1 MDLSDFRLIRLTH
14 DTQIKPF
21 NCGDKDLNEFLL
33 KDAQTYS
40 NELLAVTYIIESDSE
55 TIAFFSLLNDKISL
69 QDISSGNQ
77 WKKVQ
82 GTLHRRKGKPSK
94 SYPAMKI
101 GRLGVSDSVQ
111 NKGLGGAIL
120 DYIKNL
126 FINNNRTG
134 CKFITVD
141 AYNRSIKFY
150 EKNGFK
156 FFPAK
161 ESDNHTKMMYFD
173 LITLNR

>member
-1 MDLSDFRLIRLTH
+1 MDLSNFRLIRLAP

-21 NCGDKDLNEFLL
+21 NCGDQDLNEFLL
-33 KDAQTYS
+33 QDAQLYLS
-40 NELLAVTYIIESDSE
+40 ELLAVTYIIESDTE

-69 QDISSGNQ
+69 QDICSKNQ
-77 WKKVQ
+77 WIKFQ
-82 GTLHRRKGKPSK
+82 GKLYRRRGKPSK

-111 NKGLGGAIL
+111 GQGLGRHIL
-120 DYIKNL
+120 DYIKTL

-141 AYNRSIKFY
+141 AYNKSTGFY

-161 ESDNHTKMMYFD
+161 EPDNHTKMMYFD
-173 LITLNR
+173 LIALF

>member
-1 MDLSDFRLIRLTH
+1 MDLSDFRLIRLAPE
-14 DTQIKPF
+14 TQIKPF
-21 NCGDKDLNEFLL
+21 NCGDQDLNEFLL
-33 KDAQTYS
+33 QDARNYL
-40 NELLAVTYIIESDSE
+40 NELLAVTYIIESDTE

-69 QDISSGNQ
+69 QEICSNNQ
-77 WKKVQ
+77 WKKIQ
-82 GTLHRRKGKPSK
+82 GRLHRRKGKPSK

-111 NKGLGGAIL
+111 NQGLGGMIL
-120 DYIKNL
+120 DFIKNL
-126 FINNNRTG
+126 FISNNRTG

-141 AYNRSIKFY
+141 AYNRSTKFY
-150 EKNGFK
+150 EKNGFN

-173 LITLNR
+173 LVTLF

>member
-1 MDLSDFRLIRLTH
+1 MDLTNFQLIRLAP
-14 DTQIKPF
+14 DTEIKPF
-21 NCGDKDLNEFLL
+21 NCGDQDLNEFLHD
-33 KDAQTYS
+33 DAHNYL
-40 NELLAVTYIIESDSE
+40 NELLAVTYLIESDTE

-69 QDISSGNQ
+69 QDICSGNQ
-77 WKKVQ
+77 WKKIQ
-82 GTLHRRKGKPSK
+82 GKLYRRKGKPSR

-101 GRLGVSDSVQ
+101 GRLGVSDSFQ

-141 AYNRSIKFY
+141 AYNRSTKFY

-161 ESDNHTKMMYFD
+161 EADNHTKMMYFD
-173 LITLNR
+173 LITLFE